1 MTTNFERAHS
11 RWLDP
16 PEPPTHSKCNRCGDL
31 MDYGDMD
38 EIDGEYYCE
47 MCADIVRMEE
57 ESDEA

>member
-1 MTTNFERAHS
+1 MIGHNSSWYE
-11 RWLDP
+11 P
-16 PEPPTHSKCNRCGDL
+16 PEPPTHGNCNRCGDL

-57 ESDEA
+57 VEDEIL